1 MPKQISDKIVWHNWS
16 REMLNFLIVLN
27 WNNQTFILDPRLISN
42 MEHPKQTI
50 TTKNANIYLDKK
62 RNKIQGQ
69 LCKRLAG
76 PIISL
81 SCSNLVWKRVS
92 LMGVIT
98 EGQSTTNSLYILP
111 FLAWWQKTPKQSG
124 HPRANLLLISEK
136 TVCCKK
142 NHPFLWGLSIIY
154 VKGIGGL
161 SSKYCSI
168 SFYRGLGGSLTK
180 WW

>member
-1 MPKQISDKIVWHNWS
+1 MPKQISDKNVWHNWS

-50 TTKNANIYLDKK
+50 MTKNANIYLDKK

-124 HPRANLLLISEK
+124 HQTKPRANLLLISEK
-136 TVCCKK
+136 AVFCKK
-142 NHPFLWGLSIIY
+142 NLPFL
-154 VKGIGGL
+154 
-161 SSKYCSI
+161 
-168 SFYRGLGGSLTK
+168 
-180 WW
+180 